1 MDAGSE
7 RDDNRYAG
15 RTQEHDRDQDLDEA
29 QTTVA
34 LIAALDNWVE
44 PFELCVSIVS

>member
-15 RTQEHDRDQDLDEA
+15 RTQEHDRDQDLER
-29 QTTVA
+29 
-34 LIAALDNWVE
+34 LK
-44 PFELCVSIVS
+44 PGSR